1 VSITIATERILRME
15 AFLFDAESQGEVTLG
30 EFNVVDDD
38 QPPRKNP
45 PNDD

>member
-38 QPPRKNP
+38 EAPGKNAP
-45 PNDD
+45 DDD